1 MNFGFLLFSYDVSRA
16 HCLKVVDNLFKF
28 IENIT
33 TGEYSA
39 FEQMIK
45 HWVLSD
51 EININII
58 NVLFERFTMKL
69 ADTSSDL
76 SRCCLELLILV
87 SK

>member
-1 MNFGFLLFSYDVSRA
+1 MNRA
-16 HCLKVVDNLFKF
+16 HHLKVVDNLYKF

-33 TGEYSA
+33 TGEHSA

-45 HWVLSD
+45 HWVLND
-51 EININII
+51 EINIDII
-58 NVLFERFTMKL
+58 NALFERFTLKL
-69 ADTSSDL
+69 PSTSSDF

>member
-1 MNFGFLLFSYDVSRA
+1 MARA
-16 HCLKVVDNLFKF
+16 HHLKVVDNLFKF

-45 HWVLSD
+45 YWVLSD

-58 NVLFERFTMKL
+58 NILFERFTLKL
-69 ADTSSDL
+69 PDTSADF